1 MGRTK
6 YTFFGNIQ
14 MWFKACT
21 QNTDL
26 YESNCSIS
34 KAGSPNQ
41 DVPLW
46 FPGGMGNWESW
57 QVLWETRIWNSV
69 VVVRR
74 EPGIWCWWEGDLGP
88 GAGETGTW
96 GLVVVRRRPGIWWWW
111 WARNLGFVVVRRGP
125 GISWWWEGDLGSDI
139 DGTGTC
145 RTVHCVSRV
154 DKYESLRWLWWR
166 TAMWRRMEV
175 VGKWVVC
182 PVSLFHLCRIV
193 SKSFA
198 H

>member
-1 MGRTK
+1 MERTK

-46 FPGGMGNWESW
+46 FSGGMGNWESW

-74 EPGIWCWWEGDLGP
+74 DPGIWLWWEGDLGC
-88 GAGETGTW
+88 GGEKGTW
-96 GLVVVRRRPGIWWWW
+96 DLVLVRRRPRTWCWWD
-111 WARNLGFVVVRRGP
+111 RDLGSGGGGEP
-125 GISWWWEGDLGSDI
+125 GTRDLLWWEGDLGSHGDEKGTWDLVLMGQRPAEQCTVWVEWTNMRAWDDF
-139 DGTGTC
+139 DGEQPCGGG
-145 RTVHCVSRV
+145 
-154 DKYESLRWLWWR
+154 WR
-166 TAMWRRMEV
+166 
-175 VGKWVVC
+175 
-182 PVSLFHLCRIV
+182 L
-193 SKSFA
+193 
-198 H
+198 